1 MFFALFDG
9 RLLAPV
15 GGASL
20 DGVCSLREAVI
31 RQFHGRFYF
40 ARSFGLRDP
49 MDFIFAKYLSLLFS
63 RLGSEFRALRWWC
76 TLGQLG
82 LGCDAFQPVSARN
95 SALLDWEPTCS
106 LVGVD

>member
-1 MFFALFDG
+1 MRLFDE

-49 MDFIFAKYLSLLFS
+49 MDFIFAKYLFLLIS
-63 RLGSEFRALRWWC
+63 RLGSESVHSVGGAHLDSW
-76 TLGQLG
+76 G
-82 LGCDAFQPVSARN
+82 LAATRFSQVR
-95 SALLDWEPTCS
+95 LETQQF
-106 LVGVD
+106 